1 MRAADAAMRAV
12 PLKNPLNLAANPE
25 SIHWM
30 LLINRET
37 GMTKNLATYSRSG
50 AVGAIEMDDGK
61 ANVMSLAMLNAL
73 HAAFDAA
80 ERDKVVTI
88 LKARG
93 KHFSGG
99 FDLNVFAKGN
109 AEEQYLMVKAGA
121 ELALRIQSFPTPVV
135 AACQGNAFPM
145 GAFLI
150 MSGDYRIAAEGD
162 YRIGM
167 NEVAIGLPVPRFAI
181 EIARQRLTPAYF
193 SRVVMTAEMFAPA
206 EAVTA
211 GFFDRV
217 VPAGELEQRAE
228 EAARALSTL
237 NMAAHAATKA
247 RARGA
252 VIQMIR
258 GMIDEDITPKYGER
272 RVAGR
277 ASA

>member
-1 MRAADAAMRAV
+1 MPD
-12 PLKNPLNLAANPE
+12 
-25 SIHWM
+25 
-30 LLINRET
+30 
-37 GMTKNLATYSRSG
+37 LATYSREG
-50 AVGAIEMDDGK
+50 AVATIVIDDGK

-73 HAAFDAA
+73 DAAFTQA
-80 ERDKVVTI
+80 EQDKVVPV

-99 FDLNVFAKGN
+99 FDLNVFARGS

-121 ELALRIQSFPTPVV
+121 ELALRILSFPFPVV

-150 MSGDYRIAAEGD
+150 MSCDHRIAAEGD

-167 NEVAIGLPVPRFAI
+167 NEVAIGLTVQRFAI

-193 SRVVMTAEMFAPA
+193 SRVVMTGEMFAPA

-217 VPAGELEQRAE
+217 VPADRLDRAADE
-228 EAARALSTL
+228 TARALSKL

-252 VIQMIR
+252 VIEHIR
-258 GMIDEDITPKYGER
+258 SVIDEDITPQYGED
-272 RVAGR
+272 RVAR
-277 ASA
+277 RTPA

>member
-1 MRAADAAMRAV
+1 MA
-12 PLKNPLNLAANPE
+12 
-25 SIHWM
+25 
-30 LLINRET
+30 
-37 GMTKNLATYSRSG
+37 NLATYSRSG
-50 AVGAIEMDDGK
+50 SVGTIVMDDGK
-61 ANVMSLAMLNAL
+61 ANVMSLGMLNAL
-73 HAAFDAA
+73 HAAFDQA
-80 ERDKVVTI
+80 ERDKTVPI

-99 FDLNVFAKGN
+99 FDLNVFTHGN
-109 AEEQYLMVKAGA
+109 AQDQYLMVKAGA
-121 ELALRIQSFPTPVV
+121 ELALRILSFPTPVV
-135 AACQGNAFPM
+135 AACHGNAFPM

-150 MSGDYRIAAEGD
+150 MSCDHRIAAEGN

-167 NEVAIGLPVPRFAI
+167 NEVAIGLTVPRFAI

-193 SRVVMTAEMFAPA
+193 SRVVMTAEMFAPL

-217 VPAGELEQRAE
+217 VPASELEHAAE

-252 VIQMIR
+252 VIKMIR
-258 GMIDEDITPKYGER
+258 AMIDEDITPQYGED
-272 RVAGR
+272 RVASR
-277 ASA
+277 TSA

>member
-1 MRAADAAMRAV
+1 
-12 PLKNPLNLAANPE
+12 
-25 SIHWM
+25 
-30 LLINRET
+30 
-37 GMTKNLATYSRSG
+37 MTNLATYSRSG
-50 AVGAIEMDDGK
+50 SVGTILMDDGK

-73 HAAFDAA
+73 HAAFDQA
-80 ERDKVVTI
+80 EKDKTVAI

-99 FDLNVFAKGN
+99 FDLNVFAKGC

-121 ELALRIQSFPTPVV
+121 ELALRILSFPTPVV

-150 MSGDYRIAAEGD
+150 MSCDHRIAAEGN

-167 NEVAIGLPVPRFAI
+167 NEVAIGLTVPRFAI

-193 SRVVMTAEMFAPA
+193 SRVVMTSEMFAPA

-217 VPAGELEQRAE
+217 VPANELERGAE
-228 EAARALSTL
+228 QAAQALSTL

-252 VIQMIR
+252 VIKLIR
-258 GMIDEDITPKYGER
+258 SLIDEDITPQYGED
-272 RVAGR
+272 RVASR

>member
-1 MRAADAAMRAV
+1 M
-12 PLKNPLNLAANPE
+12 P
-25 SIHWM
+25 
-30 LLINRET
+30 
-37 GMTKNLATYSRSG
+37 NLATYSRSG
-50 AVGAIEMDDGK
+50 PIATITMDDGK

-73 HAAFDAA
+73 HAGFDQA
-80 ERDKVVTI
+80 EKDKTVPI

-99 FDLNVFAKGN
+99 FDLNVFTNGS
-109 AEEQYLMVKAGA
+109 AEDQYLMVKAGA
-121 ELALRIQSFPTPVV
+121 ELALRILSFPMPVV

-150 MSGDYRIAAEGD
+150 MSSDHRIAAEGN

-167 NEVAIGLPVPRFAI
+167 NEVAIGLTVPRFAI
-181 EIARQRLTPAYF
+181 EVARQRLTPAYF
-193 SRVVMTAEMFAPA
+193 SRVVMTAEMFGPS

-217 VPAGELEQRAE
+217 VAADALERAAE
-228 EAARALSTL
+228 DAATALATL

-252 VIQMIR
+252 VIKLIR
-258 GMIDEDITPKYGER
+258 TMIDEDLTPQYGED
-272 RVAGR
+272 RVAKR

>member
-1 MRAADAAMRAV
+1 
-12 PLKNPLNLAANPE
+12 
-25 SIHWM
+25 
-30 LLINRET
+30 
-37 GMTKNLATYSRSG
+37 MTNLATYSRSG
-50 AVGAIEMDDGK
+50 SVGTIVMDDGK

-73 HAAFDAA
+73 HAALDQA
-80 ERDKVVTI
+80 EKDKAVVI

-99 FDLNVFAKGN
+99 FDMNVFAKGT
-109 AEEQYLMVKAGA
+109 ADDQYLMVKAGA
-121 ELALRIQSFPTPVV
+121 ELALRILSFPTPVV

-150 MSGDYRIAAEGD
+150 MSSDHRIAAEGN

-167 NEVAIGLPVPRFAI
+167 NEVAIGLTVPRFAV

-193 SRVVMTAEMFAPA
+193 SRVVMTSEMFGPS

-217 VPAGELEQRAE
+217 VPADQLERTAE
-228 EAARALSTL
+228 EAATLLSKL
-237 NMAAHAATKA
+237 NMPAHAATKA

-252 VIQMIR
+252 VIRMIR
-258 GMIDEDITPKYGER
+258 EMIDEDITPQYGKD
-272 RVAGR
+272 RVAKR

>member
-1 MRAADAAMRAV
+1 
-12 PLKNPLNLAANPE
+12 
-25 SIHWM
+25 
-30 LLINRET
+30 
-37 GMTKNLATYSRSG
+37 MTDLVTYSRSG
-50 AVGAIEMDDGK
+50 PVGTIVMDDGK
-61 ANVMSLAMLNAL
+61 ANVMSVAMLDAL
-73 HAAFDAA
+73 HAAFDQA
-80 ERDKVVTI
+80 EKDNTVVI

-99 FDLNVFAKGN
+99 FDLGVFARGS
-109 AEEQYLMVKAGA
+109 AEDQYRMVKAGA
-121 ELALRIQSFPTPVV
+121 ELALRILSFPMPVV
-135 AACQGNAFPM
+135 AACHGNAFPM

-150 MSGDYRIAAEGD
+150 MSSDHRIAAEGN

-167 NEVAIGLPVPRFAI
+167 NEVAIGLTVPRFAI

-193 SRVVMTAEMFAPA
+193 SRVVMTAEMFGPA

-217 VPAGELEQRAE
+217 VPAEMLDRSAE
-228 EAARALSTL
+228 EAAQALAML
-237 NMAAHAATKA
+237 NMAAHAATKT

-252 VIQMIR
+252 VIKMIR
-258 GMIDEDITPKYGER
+258 AMIDEDITPQYGND